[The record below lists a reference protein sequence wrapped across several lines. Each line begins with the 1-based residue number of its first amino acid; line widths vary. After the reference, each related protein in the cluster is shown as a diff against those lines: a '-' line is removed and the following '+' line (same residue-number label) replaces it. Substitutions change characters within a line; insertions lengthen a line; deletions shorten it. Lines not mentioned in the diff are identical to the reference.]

1 MVRLSPVRRAT
12 IQRIAFTLLL
22 LLSVLM
28 IAVSKTDQMVLA
40 SLRISV
46 MDTAA
51 PTLEILS
58 RPAGLLGSVMRQGS
72 DFFAAYRE
80 NARLAK
86 ENSELL
92 QWQQTA
98 LSLAS
103 ENAQLRELLKL
114 TPEPAGSYVTARV
127 IANSG
132 GTDVRS
138 LIVSAG
144 REHGVARGQAAIT
157 GEGLVG
163 RVTEVGNRAARVL
176 LITDLNSRV
185 PVTVAGSHLR
195 AVLMGNNSERPN
207 LRNAEAGATIKIG
220 DRIVTLGQGGV
231 FPPGLPVGV
240 VTGFDDG
247 LPQVE
252 PYAEL
257 SGVGYLRLVDYG
269 LGEALPNPPAPGP
282 RNGKRPD
289 RALSQAIHR

>member
-157 GEGLVG
+157 GDGLVG

-176 LITDLNSRV
+176 LITDLNSHV
-185 PVTVAGSHLR
+185 PVIVESSRLR
-195 AVLMGNNSERPN
+195 AVLTGDNSARPN
-207 LRNAEAGATIKIG
+207 LHYAEADAAIKMG
-220 DRIVTLGQGGV
+220 DRVVTSGQGGV

-240 VTGFDDG
+240 VASFDRQI
-247 LPQVE
+247 PRIE

-257 SGVGYLRLVDYG
+257 SRVEYL
-269 LGEALPNPPAPGP
+269 
-282 RNGKRPD
+282 
-289 RALSQAIHR
+289 

>member
-1 MVRLSPVRRAT
+1 
-12 IQRIAFTLLL
+12 
-22 LLSVLM
+22 M

-185 PVTVAGSHLR
+185 PVTIESSHVN
-195 AVLMGNNSERPN
+195 AVLAGDNSERPR
-207 LRNAEAGATIKIG
+207 LMYLSPPDAVKIG
-220 DRIVTLGQGGV
+220 DRVVTSGEGGV
-231 FPPGLPVGV
+231 FPPNLPVGV
-240 VTGFDDG
+240 IAAID
-247 LPQVE
+247 
-252 PYAEL
+252 A
-257 SGVGYLRLVDYG
+257 S
-269 LGEALPNPPAPGP
+269 GP
-282 RNGKRPD
+282 RIEPFVD
-289 RALSQAIHR
+289 LAQL